1 MPTILARPAS
11 LSSFSFFG
19 DLIAQ
24 PPLTALARIE
34 ASLGSK
40 LIRAEIL
47 GIEIQALRQH
57 AEESREKDRWQQTVA
72 MLAVGLL
79 LGAVIGCTLVTRMV
93 GK

>member
-1 MPTILARPAS
+1 MSILARPQS
-11 LSSFSFFG
+11 PFSFFG

-24 PPLTALARIE
+24 PPLTALARVE
-34 ASLGSK
+34 ASLGNQ

-47 GIEIQALRQH
+47 RGEIETLRAVADQ
-57 AEESREKDRWQQTVA
+57 DRWQQTVA